1 MPPQHNLDQLDSLIS
16 SEISQLKN
24 VQRQRQDLDLTI
36 NTSQQPDPSM
46 RSKSNSS
53 SPISVGNPKS
63 PFVPVNVSDKK
74 TLNTKHVSNI
84 SGMKE
89 KWESMEKNNKLA
101 EAMKNKPLEYKFKPI
116 LENSD
121 KALKSER
128 ANNGVNKKQ
137 QKQKTGVDPN
147 PEVQQS
153 NLSSRARRR
162 KNVPFVYIEFDDDDS
177 CTTVSS
183 ITDAYA
189 EEYDTFLEYAETLKM
204 NVDANKALIEET
216 NELMKRIEMHH
227 LEMEEEQQHGIDPV
241 LGIKARPADTNKLLV
256 DTANLLNDVS
266 EIALPDDIAALV
278 EEDENLLGKSSS
290 RSRSI
295 MDEMDMLENE
305 VSVQSQV
312 VRKDKSES
320 DNKDGNEQLPP
331 DIAAL
336 LDDDNDLSFDDLR
349 VESEDNKKPKKG
361 KYMNLY
367 LTCRDYQYNCISSI
381 HLFIIEERKEETI
394 VAKIENVK
402 VEVVQNQP
410 PEEKSDDEGL
420 SFEMSLHGEDDKRE
434 DEDEESFANK
444 KQTIHFE
451 KRDTH
456 DNEDISNMYKPS
468 MLTESNANKKVQIP
482 VYQSKRSLA
491 VQLSSSFEKKDAIPI
506 QKPIQEKR
514 PDSPP
519 LRVIFVPNNFCHD
532 ETFSCNKSL
541 DHSFAKS
548 KTSNTLSTAKS
559 SARNSINLVTARIRR
574 SKQDNDARIQN
585 IIKRGRERFL
595 TRLNRVRTT
604 NE

>member
-36 NTSQQPDPSM
+36 NVPQQTDTLM
-46 RSKSNSS
+46 HSKSNSS

-74 TLNTKHVSNI
+74 TPNAENASKIGGL
-84 SGMKE
+84 KE

-121 KALKSER
+121 IALKAKR
-128 ANNGVNKKQ
+128 VTNVVDKTQ
-137 QKQKTGVDPN
+137 QKQETGIDPN

-177 CTTVSS
+177 CTTVST

-227 LEMEEEQQHGIDPV
+227 LEMEEEQQNGVDPV
-241 LGIKARPADTNKLLV
+241 LGIKARPADTNKLLA

-295 MDEMDMLENE
+295 MDEMDMLEVE
-305 VSVQSQV
+305 VSDQSKAA
-312 VRKDKSES
+312 RKEKNEP
-320 DNKDGNEQLPP
+320 DNDDGNEKLPP

-349 VESEDNKKPKKG
+349 VDSNDNQETKKG
-361 KYMNLY
+361 KCMNLY
-367 LTCRDYQYNCISSI
+367 LI
-381 HLFIIEERKEETI
+381 
-394 VAKIENVK
+394 
-402 VEVVQNQP
+402 
-410 PEEKSDDEGL
+410 
-420 SFEMSLHGEDDKRE
+420 
-434 DEDEESFANK
+434 
-444 KQTIHFE
+444 
-451 KRDTH
+451 
-456 DNEDISNMYKPS
+456 
-468 MLTESNANKKVQIP
+468 
-482 VYQSKRSLA
+482 
-491 VQLSSSFEKKDAIPI
+491 
-506 QKPIQEKR
+506 
-514 PDSPP
+514 
-519 LRVIFVPNNFCHD
+519 
-532 ETFSCNKSL
+532 
-541 DHSFAKS
+541 
-548 KTSNTLSTAKS
+548 
-559 SARNSINLVTARIRR
+559 
-574 SKQDNDARIQN
+574 
-585 IIKRGRERFL
+585 
-595 TRLNRVRTT
+595 
-604 NE
+604 

>member
-63 PFVPVNVSDKK
+63 PFVPVHVSDKK
-74 TLNTKHVSNI
+74 TPNAKHVSNI
-84 SGMKE
+84 GGMKE

-121 KALKSER
+121 KALKTER
-128 ANNGVNKKQ
+128 VTSGFDKTQKKQ
-137 QKQKTGVDPN
+137 ETGIDPN

-189 EEYDTFLEYAETLKM
+189 EEYDTFLEYAESLKM

-227 LEMEEEQQHGIDPV
+227 LEMEGEQQHGVGPV
-241 LGIKARPADTNKLLV
+241 LGIKARPADTDKLLA

-295 MDEMDMLENE
+295 MDGMDILENE
-305 VSVQSQV
+305 VSDQSKV
-312 VRKDKSES
+312 ARKDKSES
-320 DNKDGNEQLPP
+320 DDNKGGDEKLPP

-349 VESEDNKKPKKG
+349 ANSEDNKKPKKG
-361 KYMNLY
+361 KCMNLY
-367 LTCRDYQYNCISSI
+367 LTFVTINAIVSYSS
-381 HLFIIEERKEETI
+381 
-394 VAKIENVK
+394 
-402 VEVVQNQP
+402 
-410 PEEKSDDEGL
+410 
-420 SFEMSLHGEDDKRE
+420 
-434 DEDEESFANK
+434 
-444 KQTIHFE
+444 
-451 KRDTH
+451 
-456 DNEDISNMYKPS
+456 
-468 MLTESNANKKVQIP
+468 
-482 VYQSKRSLA
+482 
-491 VQLSSSFEKKDAIPI
+491 
-506 QKPIQEKR
+506 
-514 PDSPP
+514 
-519 LRVIFVPNNFCHD
+519 
-532 ETFSCNKSL
+532 
-541 DHSFAKS
+541 
-548 KTSNTLSTAKS
+548 TSTL
-559 SARNSINLVTARIRR
+559 
-574 SKQDNDARIQN
+574 
-585 IIKRGRERFL
+585 
-595 TRLNRVRTT
+595 
-604 NE
+604 

>member
-63 PFVPVNVSDKK
+63 PFVPVHVSDKK
-74 TLNTKHVSNI
+74 TPNAKHVSNI
-84 SGMKE
+84 GGMKE

-121 KALKSER
+121 KALKTER
-128 ANNGVNKKQ
+128 VTSGFDKTQKKQ
-137 QKQKTGVDPN
+137 ETGIDPN

-177 CTTVSS
+177 CTNVSS

-189 EEYDTFLEYAETLKM
+189 EEYDTFLEYAESLKM

-227 LEMEEEQQHGIDPV
+227 LEMEGEQQHGVGPV
-241 LGIKARPADTNKLLV
+241 LGIKARPADTDKLLA

-295 MDEMDMLENE
+295 MDGMDILENE
-305 VSVQSQV
+305 VSDQSKV
-312 VRKDKSES
+312 ARKDKSES
-320 DNKDGNEQLPP
+320 DDNKGGDEKLPP

-349 VESEDNKKPKKG
+349 ANSEDNKKPKKG
-361 KYMNLY
+361 KCMNLY
-367 LTCRDYQYNCISSI
+367 LTFVTINAIVSYSS
-381 HLFIIEERKEETI
+381 
-394 VAKIENVK
+394 
-402 VEVVQNQP
+402 
-410 PEEKSDDEGL
+410 
-420 SFEMSLHGEDDKRE
+420 
-434 DEDEESFANK
+434 
-444 KQTIHFE
+444 
-451 KRDTH
+451 
-456 DNEDISNMYKPS
+456 
-468 MLTESNANKKVQIP
+468 
-482 VYQSKRSLA
+482 
-491 VQLSSSFEKKDAIPI
+491 
-506 QKPIQEKR
+506 
-514 PDSPP
+514 
-519 LRVIFVPNNFCHD
+519 
-532 ETFSCNKSL
+532 
-541 DHSFAKS
+541 
-548 KTSNTLSTAKS
+548 TSTL
-559 SARNSINLVTARIRR
+559 
-574 SKQDNDARIQN
+574 
-585 IIKRGRERFL
+585 
-595 TRLNRVRTT
+595 
-604 NE
+604 